1 MHLLHNTDTP
11 VVKVVFLRHNLYKP
25 AAIYNSWCYLIH
37 VCSLIREVLGTA
49 CDNIV
54 SNGQYCLKLCIS
66 TPTTV
71 TARRKLD
78 MMLAYMWST
87 GYLQATSSLAL
98 NNTIQRQHGFSGNV
112 MLEQLYWSPAEAAAS
127 CCK

>member
-1 MHLLHNTDTP
+1 
-11 VVKVVFLRHNLYKP
+11 
-25 AAIYNSWCYLIH
+25 
-37 VCSLIREVLGTA
+37 
-49 CDNIV
+49 
-54 SNGQYCLKLCIS
+54 
-66 TPTTV
+66 
-71 TARRKLD
+71 